1 MTKQHRQFLD
11 DMDKLIYKNRALIN
25 SFDSRNTVQDTER
38 GATLVKN
45 IDNVARIVGDMIN
58 WEEVQS

>member
-1 MTKQHRQFLD
+1 MTKEHRQFLD

-38 GATLVKN
+38 GANLINKIN
-45 IDNVARIVGDMIN
+45 IVASIVEDMIH

>member
-1 MTKQHRQFLD
+1 MTKEHRQFLD

-38 GATLVKN
+38 GAN
-45 IDNVARIVGDMIN
+45 FINHINHVADIIEDMIHN
-58 WEEVQS
+58 EEVQS